1 MYFFYGYYS
10 FVEYLILSKTSIV
23 LDGQISALAHYFNV
37 LYVQKVL
44 LFVQKTKTKQKR
56 IKSKGVRVVI
66 RIIMSKKVKDMC

>member
-23 LDGQISALAHYFNV
+23 LDGQTSALAHYFNV

-44 LFVQKTKTKQKR
+44 LFVQKTKTEQKR
-56 IKSKGVRVVI
+56 IKSKRLKVLI
-66 RIIMSKKVKDMC
+66 QTIMSKKVKDMC

>member
-1 MYFFYGYYS
+1 MN
-10 FVEYLILSKTSIV
+10 
-23 LDGQISALAHYFNV
+23 GQISVLVHYFNV
-37 LYVQKVL
+37 LYVQKAL

>member
-44 LFVQKTKTKQKR
+44 LFVQKTKTEKKR
-56 IKSKGVRVVI
+56 IKSKRLKVLI
-66 RIIMSKKVKDMC
+66 QTIMSKKVKDMC